1 MNRYTSIL
9 FRAYL
14 PAAALLLVSIGAMVW
29 TSVAGNIH
37 FLNGWVG
44 VLRWLPPIA
53 LLAAL
58 VMAAVATLRM
68 WRGQRADVAPC
79 ASCAGPM
86 GGLERG
92 RGGDSRSCMSCGAG
106 LDEQATGS
114 R

>member
-14 PAAALLLVSIGAMVW
+14 PAAVLLLVSIGAMVW
-29 TSVAGNIH
+29 TSVAGNVQ

-44 VLRWLPPIA
+44 ALRWLPPIA

-68 WRGQRADVAPC
+68 WRGQRGDVSPC
-79 ASCAGPM
+79 ASCGGAM
-86 GGLERG
+86 GRLQHG
-92 RGGDSRSCMSCGAG
+92 RESDYRSCTSCAAVR
-106 LDEQATGS
+106 DEQATAS
-114 R
+114 Q